1 MNTKFAYQ
9 EKIAASMSNLS
20 EEYLAMVKLENKL
33 GKEPRR
39 VVPAAT
45 RRVIHIRVSASR
57 LQSRPDLGPYYWCA
71 ELRYPLNSK

>member
-33 GKEPRR
+33 GKN
-39 VVPAAT
+39 
-45 RRVIHIRVSASR
+45 HFASY
-57 LQSRPDLGPYYWCA
+57 LPQHVA
-71 ELRYPLNSK
+71 